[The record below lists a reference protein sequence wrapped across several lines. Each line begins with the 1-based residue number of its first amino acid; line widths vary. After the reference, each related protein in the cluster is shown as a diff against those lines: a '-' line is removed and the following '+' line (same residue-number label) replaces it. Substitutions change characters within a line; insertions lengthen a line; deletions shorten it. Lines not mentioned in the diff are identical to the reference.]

1 MSQRYFRIKNEIN
14 KNLCPSVLIIR
25 DDSALH
31 ATHGNVKRGEKETHF
46 YIKIVS
52 DAFKKK
58 SKLEMHKL
66 VYKVLNEEFSN
77 GLHALE
83 LDLSGS

>member
-1 MSQRYFRIKNEIN
+1 M
-14 KNLCPSVLIIR
+14 P
-25 DDSALH
+25 
-31 ATHGNVKRGEKETHF
+31 
-46 YIKIVS
+46 
-52 DAFKKK
+52 FKKK

-83 LDLSGS
+83 LDLSDS